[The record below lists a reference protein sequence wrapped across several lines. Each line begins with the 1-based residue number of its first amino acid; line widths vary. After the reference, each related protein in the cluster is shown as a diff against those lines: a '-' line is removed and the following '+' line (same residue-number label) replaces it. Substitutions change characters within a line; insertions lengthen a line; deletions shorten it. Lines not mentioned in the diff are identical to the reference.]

1 MTLDFTELFKVDACV
16 SSCSNSMINTTG
28 VLESTDNMKKM
39 EILAKYGHFIK
50 HYGTGKDSYYYFRI
64 PDKTIKGGAFRRK
77 KTTREEIESALCDY
91 FIEKEKQSST
101 GKDMTTFEQ
110 LFYEFMEHKKEKVSA
125 GTIRRMMID
134 WNKYYKTNT
143 DFIQKP
149 YKDIT
154 PIDVDDFLNN
164 IVNTSEIKNKAFCNM
179 CGILKQTF
187 GYAVSA
193 RYISANEN
201 PYRVEVNRKKIIP
214 TRKKASTQEVYN
226 NSEKQLLLNEMN
238 RRLQNNPTNTCILAI
253 MLDFELGTRRGEI
266 LAIKSSD
273 IKNGKLH
280 ICRQII
286 DDYDVSDINN
296 PKLTGYH
303 AVEYTKSDA
312 GDRYIPLT
320 QKAQEYIKQIQRINK
335 DTGESYQDFLF
346 VKDGYLINPNKL
358 YNIIKDACN
367 RCINIPI
374 KGTHRIRKT
383 FVSTLVNNGVPITT
397 ASRIAGHADERTTIK
412 NYLFDTND
420 ETETNKAILNAL
432 GDNPESSVTTTYRNV
447 ENKNVTKRDSN
458 IILFPSNKKAEN
470 PCFTR
475 ISH

>member
-1 MTLDFTELFKVDACV
+1 MF
-16 SSCSNSMINTTG
+16 S
-28 VLESTDNMKKM
+28 
-39 EILAKYGHFIK
+39 
-50 HYGTGKDSYYYFRI
+50 
-64 PDKTIKGGAFRRK
+64 
-77 KTTREEIESALCDY
+77 
-91 FIEKEKQSST
+91 
-101 GKDMTTFEQ
+101 
-110 LFYEFMEHKKEKVSA
+110 
-125 GTIRRMMID
+125 
-134 WNKYYKTNT
+134 
-143 DFIQKP
+143 QK
-149 YKDIT
+149 
-154 PIDVDDFLNN
+154 N
-164 IVNTSEIKNKAFCNM
+164 C
-179 CGILKQTF
+179 
-187 GYAVSA
+187 
-193 RYISANEN
+193 
-201 PYRVEVNRKKIIP
+201 
-214 TRKKASTQEVYN
+214 
-226 NSEKQLLLNEMN
+226 
-238 RRLQNNPTNTCILAI
+238 
-253 MLDFELGTRRGEI
+253 
-266 LAIKSSD
+266 
-273 IKNGKLH
+273 KLH

-335 DTGESYQDFLF
+335 ETGESYQDFLF

>member
-1 MTLDFTELFKVDACV
+1 
-16 SSCSNSMINTTG
+16 MINVTG
-28 VLESTDNMKKM
+28 VLESTDNMKRID
-39 EILAKYGHFIK
+39 ILAKYGHLIK

-77 KTTREEIESALCDY
+77 KKTKEEIESALCDY
-91 FIEKEKQSST
+91 FIEKEKQNSI
-101 GKDMTTFEQ
+101 GKDTATFEQ

-125 GTIRRMMID
+125 GTIRRMSFD
-134 WNKYYKTNT
+134 WKKYYKTNPE
-143 DFIQKP
+143 FIQKP
-149 YKDIT
+149 YKDVT
-154 PIDVDDFLNN
+154 PIDIDDFLNN
-164 IVNTSEIKNKAFCNM
+164 IVNTTKIKDKAFCNM

-214 TRKKASTQEVYN
+214 TRKKTSTQEVYN
-226 NSEKQLLLNEMN
+226 NSEKQLLLDEMS

-253 MLDFELGTRRGEI
+253 
-266 LAIKSSD
+266 KSSD
-273 IKNGKLH
+273 IKNGEIH
-280 ICRQII
+280 IHRQVVE
-286 DDYDVSDINN
+286 DCDISNLDSL
-296 PKLTGYH
+296 KRIGYH

-335 DTGESYQDFLF
+335 ETGESYQDFLF
-346 VKDGYLINPNKL
+346 VKDGYILNPNRL
-358 YNIIKDACN
+358 YTLLKDACK
-367 RCINIPI
+367 RCINIPV

-412 NYLFDTND
+412 NYLFDTNNEE
-420 ETETNKAILNAL
+420 ETKKAILNAL

-447 ENKNVTKRDSN
+447 ENENVTKRDNN

>member
-1 MTLDFTELFKVDACV
+1 RQIRLR
-16 SSCSNSMINTTG
+16 
-28 VLESTDNMKKM
+28 
-39 EILAKYGHFIK
+39 
-50 HYGTGKDSYYYFRI
+50 SYQ
-64 PDKTIKGGAFRRK
+64 
-77 KTTREEIESALCDY
+77 SALPVPRILVLCNHL
-91 FIEKEKQSST
+91 QNVVA
-101 GKDMTTFEQ
+101 TT
-110 LFYEFMEHKKEKVSA
+110 
-125 GTIRRMMID
+125 
-134 WNKYYKTNT
+134 
-143 DFIQKP
+143 
-149 YKDIT
+149 
-154 PIDVDDFLNN
+154 
-164 IVNTSEIKNKAFCNM
+164 
-179 CGILKQTF
+179 
-187 GYAVSA
+187 
-193 RYISANEN
+193 YIF
-201 PYRVEVNRKKIIP
+201 
-214 TRKKASTQEVYN
+214 
-226 NSEKQLLLNEMN
+226 
-238 RRLQNNPTNTCILAI
+238 RLQLSTFIFYN
-253 MLDFELGTRRGEI
+253 
-266 LAIKSSD
+266 K
-273 IKNGKLH
+273 
-280 ICRQII
+280 Q
-286 DDYDVSDINN
+286 
-296 PKLTGYH
+296 
-303 AVEYTKSDA
+303 
-312 GDRYIPLT
+312 

-335 DTGESYQDFLF
+335 ETGESYQDFLF